1 MMSLAERYRHEGIM
15 ENRTYTPRIH
25 DTTVEIEVPS
35 IEVDVANEEEPEMP
49 EMDIEPDTTE

>member
-1 MMSLAERYRHEGIM
+1 M

-49 EMDIEPDTTE
+49 EMDIEPNTTE